1 MNLIGQQIVL
11 KEFGKMI
18 KDYRKMKDDMK
29 SKGEIPEWYSSNAL
43 QFFMDKYSYEGESVK
58 SRDKTVAKTLAKFA
72 PEKKPKWWE
81 KDPYTK
87 GKSYEEVFFNVIWD
101 GYAVPSTPL
110 KSNAGLPTRGLTV
123 SCCGQHMENNL
134 ASKAFVRGELEVL
147 IKNSHGCSLSVSDW
161 LSEGTV
167 YDSDGNISDGIIPVI
182 DELQDSTQ
190 AVSQNIRR
198 GQTLMAVNVL
208 HGDFDRVANK
218 LYAESDSLNIS
229 WLITDEFVGLLKN
242 GDKEAVRKFGRILQ
256 IRMRSG
262 KGYLTFIDK
271 MNRNKAQVFK
281 DNNLKVQASN
291 LCVAPETKV
300 LTREGYEVIGDLE
313 GQEVDVWNGQEW
325 STTTVVK
332 TGTNQKLI
340 KVSTNFNQEIE
351 CTPYHKFYVQVGS
364 PRRGG
369 GVVVK
374 QAQDLKQGD
383 KLIKFELPIIEGTED
398 FNSAYTNGFY
408 SGDGCFYNGKGF
420 VYLYHDKQKLLD
432 RMQNVKKV
440 HTDEKQNRQTV
451 YFKEGTLKDKYFV
464 PLDNYTIKSR
474 LEWLAGICDS
484 DGTVSRNGL
493 NESLQISSTQLTF
506 LQEIQLMLQTLGVTS
521 TINEAREEGWN
532 DMPLND
538 GSGETGKF
546 FCQKAYRL
554 LINSNSLFSLSELG
568 FETNRLQWNKRKPHR
583 ECNRFMTI
591 KSVEDLGRVDD
602 TYCFT
607 EPKRNMGMFN
617 GILTGQCNEVNLPA
631 NEEYSFTCVIINAN
645 LAVYDDFPE
654 HLFHILHIMQ
664 DCNVSNYISE
674 IEKKTGLNALFLSKV
689 LKFTKDFR
697 AVGTG
702 VCGFHSY
709 LMKKRIVF
717 GSMESMLVNEQIFKR
732 MKEEITDTSKWLASV
747 LGEPPMMKGTGLRNA
762 TTMMMPPT
770 KSSAELAKDSPTESI
785 NPETALI
792 RVKETVGGDIF
803 RINTELLK
811 VMKELGQYNKEN
823 VAFIAEN
830 KGSVQ
835 KCEWMPQ
842 ELKDVFRNA
851 FEIPMEAHLD
861 LCSQRQK
868 HIDQQQSINL
878 YFSGDDKPEY
888 IAEMHKKAMLDD
900 WCNGLYYCYS
910 SRGGSYERFGCEMC
924 E

>member
-1 MNLIGQQIVL
+1 
-11 KEFGKMI
+11 
-18 KDYRKMKDDMK
+18 MKDEMK

-58 SRDKTVAKTLAKFA
+58 SRDKAVAKTLAKFA
-72 PEKKPKWWE
+72 PEQKPDWWE

-87 GKSYEEVFFNVIWD
+87 GKSYEEVFFNVVWD

-182 DELQDSTQ
+182 DEFQESTQ

-198 GQTLMAVNVL
+198 GQTLLAVNVL

-271 MNRNKAQVFK
+271 MNRNKAQIFK
-281 DNNLKVQASN
+281 DLNLKVQASN
-291 LCVAPETKV
+291 L
-300 LTREGYEVIGDLE
+300 
-313 GQEVDVWNGQEW
+313 
-325 STTTVVK
+325 
-332 TGTNQKLI
+332 
-340 KVSTNFNQEIE
+340 
-351 CTPYHKFYVQVGS
+351 
-364 PRRGG
+364 
-369 GVVVK
+369 
-374 QAQDLKQGD
+374 
-383 KLIKFELPIIEGTED
+383 
-398 FNSAYTNGFY
+398 
-408 SGDGCFYNGKGF
+408 
-420 VYLYHDKQKLLD
+420 
-432 RMQNVKKV
+432 
-440 HTDEKQNRQTV
+440 
-451 YFKEGTLKDKYFV
+451 
-464 PLDNYTIKSR
+464 
-474 LEWLAGICDS
+474 
-484 DGTVSRNGL
+484 
-493 NESLQISSTQLTF
+493 
-506 LQEIQLMLQTLGVTS
+506 
-521 TINEAREEGWN
+521 
-532 DMPLND
+532 
-538 GSGETGKF
+538 
-546 FCQKAYRL
+546 
-554 LINSNSLFSLSELG
+554 
-568 FETNRLQWNKRKPHR
+568 
-583 ECNRFMTI
+583 
-591 KSVEDLGRVDD
+591 
-602 TYCFT
+602 
-607 EPKRNMGMFN
+607 
-617 GILTGQCNEVNLPA
+617 CNEVNLPA

-835 KCEWMPQ
+835 KCDWMPQ

-888 IAEMHKKAMLDD
+888 IAEMHKKAMLDN

-910 SRGGSYERFGCEMC
+910 SRGGNYERFGCEMC

>member
-1 MNLIGQQIVL
+1 
-11 KEFGKMI
+11 
-18 KDYRKMKDDMK
+18 MK

-110 KSNAGLPTRGLTV
+110 KSNAGLPSRGLTV

-198 GQTLMAVNVL
+198 GQTLLAVNVL

-325 STTTVVK
+325 STITVVK

-369 GVVVK
+369 RVVVK

-383 KLIKFELPIIEGTED
+383 KLIKFELPVIEGTEV

-408 SGDGCFYNGKGF
+408 SGDGCFYKGKGF

-432 RMQNVKKV
+432 KMQNVKNV

-521 TINEAREEGWN
+521 TINEACEEGWK

-554 LINSNSLFSLSELG
+554 LINSNSLFKLSELG

-732 MKEEITDTSKWLASV
+732 MKEEVTDTSKWLASV